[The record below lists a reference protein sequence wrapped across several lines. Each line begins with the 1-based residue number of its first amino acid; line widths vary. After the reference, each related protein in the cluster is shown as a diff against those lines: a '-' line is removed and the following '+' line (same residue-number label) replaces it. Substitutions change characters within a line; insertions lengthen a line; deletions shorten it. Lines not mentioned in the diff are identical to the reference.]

1 MTANEEH
8 LRSVRDN
15 SFSVARTAG
24 SRSERIGTDVG
35 RVRPRIPII
44 TYHSIDDSGSVVST
58 RPGVFRQQMS
68 KLSDAGYRTITVGE
82 FSDKVANGQWPAE
95 KTVILTFDDG
105 FENFLSE
112 AAPVLQEHSF
122 TATVYLVTDRCGQ
135 FNDWSGNPQE
145 LPRSPLLS
153 WRQIRDLSACGF
165 EFGSHTVTH
174 PDLTKLDP
182 DTVDAELSRSKIAIE
197 DEIGKEVTSFAYP
210 FGRMTSAVRNA
221 VEFLYGSASSTN
233 LGKVTDRSDFH
244 SLERID
250 AYYLSNPS
258 SMEKLDTHRM
268 DAYLAFRQALRK
280 VKAAVPLVQALSG
293 SN

>member
-1 MTANEEH
+1 MNLREEH

-15 SFSVARTAG
+15 SSSVNRTLG
-24 SRSERIGTDVG
+24 SSREDTRTDLG
-35 RVRPRIPII
+35 RAVPRIPII

-58 RPGVFRQQMS
+58 KPSVFRQQMS
-68 KLSDAGYRTITVGE
+68 KLSESGYRTITVGDFTDE
-82 FSDKVANGQWPAE
+82 VAAGRWPAA

-122 TATVYLVTDRCGQ
+122 TATVYLVTDRCGH

-153 WRQIRDLSACGF
+153 WTQIRELSAAGF

-174 PDLTKLDP
+174 PDLTTLDP
-182 DTVDAELSRSKIAIE
+182 DAVEDEISRSKIAIE
-197 DEIGKEVTSFAYP
+197 DEIGKEVKSFAYP
-210 FGRMTSAVRNA
+210 FGRMTSAVRGA
-221 VEFLYGSASSTN
+221 VENLYDSAGSTN
-233 LGKVTDRSDFH
+233 LGKVTGRSDFH

-258 SMEKLDTHRM
+258 SMGKLGTHRM

-280 VKAAVPLVQALSG
+280 VKAAVA
-293 SN
+293 